1 MPTTKP
7 TSDRARAPVRGRAG
21 AVMPAVRAAV
31 RALRPG
37 AVFTPDAL
45 LDYGSRAAVDQALSR
60 LARAGA
66 IRRLARGLY
75 DVPVVHPRLGPL
87 TPGPEAIAEALARR
101 DAARLQV
108 SGARAANALG
118 LTTQVPGRAVYL
130 TDGTPRTR
138 RVGGQTVELRRA
150 SPRALAGAG
159 TTAGAVVQ
167 ALRHLGPAGIDD
179 AVLAHLARTLSV
191 KDRRDVGALRQSAPG
206 WLRPALVRLA
216 NDSVTNESVAAE
228 SATRAADPRADDATG
243 AEAGDG

>member
-1 MPTTKP
+1 MTKP
-7 TSDRARAPVRGRAG
+7 APDRAPARGRAG
-21 AVMPAVRAAV
+21 PVMPAVRAAV
-31 RALRPG
+31 HAREPG
-37 AVFTPDAL
+37 YVFTPDEFL
-45 LDYGSRAAVDQALSR
+45 NLGPRAAVDQALSR

-118 LTTQVPGRAVYL
+118 LSTQVPGRAVYL
-130 TDGTPRTR
+130 TDGSPRIR

-150 SPRALAGAG
+150 TPRALAGAG

-167 ALRHLGPAGIDD
+167 ALRHLGPARVDD
-179 AVLAHLARTLSV
+179 AVLAHLARTLSAE
-191 KDRRDVGALRQSAPG
+191 DRQAVGALRRTVPG
-206 WLRPALVRLA
+206 WLRPTLVRLA
-216 NDSVTNESVAAE
+216 
-228 SATRAADPRADDATG
+228 DDAVAETSRTS
-243 AEAGDG
+243 EAGADASAGTADG

>member
-1 MPTTKP
+1 MT
-7 TSDRARAPVRGRAG
+7 
-21 AVMPAVRAAV
+21 PAVRAVVHAHG
-31 RALRPG
+31 PG
-37 AVFTPDAL
+37 YVFTPDEL
-45 LDYGSRAAVDQALSR
+45 LDLGPRAAVDQALSR

-75 DVPVVHPRLGPL
+75 DVPIVHPRLGPL

-150 SPRALAGAG
+150 TPRALAGAG

-167 ALRHLGPAGIDD
+167 ALRHLGPERVDD
-179 AVLAHLARTLSV
+179 AVLAHLTRTLSAE
-191 KDRRDVGALRQSAPG
+191 DRRAVGALRRTAPG

-216 NDSVTNESVAAE
+216 DDSIAGEPG
-228 SATRAADPRADDATG
+228 TRADSDGGAADG
-243 AEAGDG
+243 